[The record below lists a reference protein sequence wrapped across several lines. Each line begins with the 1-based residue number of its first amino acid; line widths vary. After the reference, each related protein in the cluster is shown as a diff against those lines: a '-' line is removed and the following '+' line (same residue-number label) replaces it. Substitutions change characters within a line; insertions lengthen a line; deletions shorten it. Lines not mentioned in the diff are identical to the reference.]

1 MTVGGQMYQAVG
13 IVVMVVGILLCSLSA
28 AFREPMIPAIGIP
41 SGVMLAYFG
50 AEMALAVPA

>member
-1 MTVGGQMYQAVG
+1 MYQAVG